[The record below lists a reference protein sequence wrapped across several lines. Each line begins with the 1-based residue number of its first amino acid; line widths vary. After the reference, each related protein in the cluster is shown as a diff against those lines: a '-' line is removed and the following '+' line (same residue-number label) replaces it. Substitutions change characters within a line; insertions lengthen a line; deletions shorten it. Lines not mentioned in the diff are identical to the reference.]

1 VDPVPDPVSER
12 HLADRGTYLAEVR
25 RAGDRVL
32 DVLRS
37 EPLDTPVPSCTGWLL
52 ADLGR
57 HLGEIHRWVVFT
69 IIERRRPSDDEREPA
84 PDDDGEVAGWVEVG
98 LARMLDLLASV
109 PPDAPVWHPFVGP
122 QVAGIW
128 PRRQCHE
135 LTIHRWDAEQAV
147 GRVPTIEPWVAADGI
162 DEYFRRIVPRV
173 DTRDGK
179 APPEGS
185 MLVDATDV
193 GRRWV
198 VDGLGV
204 RELDGAEA
212 PPPVDGTLAGAASD
226 VLLALWRRAPFDPGP
241 SAVAAEWLRYGGN

>member
-1 VDPVPDPVSER
+1 VPDPVSER
-12 HLADRGTYLAEVR
+12 RLADRSTYLAEVR

-37 EPLDTPVPSCTGWLL
+37 EPLDTPVPSCPGWSL

-69 IIERRRPSDDEREPA
+69 ITERRSPAGGELEPA
-84 PDDDGEVAGWVEVG
+84 PTTDSEVAAWVEVG
-98 LARMLDLLASV
+98 LGHMLDLLASV
-109 PPDAPVWHPFVGP
+109 PPDTPVWHPFVGP
-122 QVAGIW
+122 RVAGIW

-147 GRVPTIEPWVAADGI
+147 GRAPSLEPWVAADGI

-173 DTRDGK
+173 HTRDGK
-179 APPEGS
+179 DLPAGS
-185 MLVDATDV
+185 MLVETTDV
-193 GRRWV
+193 GRRWL
-198 VDGLGV
+198 VDRLEV
-204 RELDGAEA
+204 RELDGGEA
-212 PPPVDGTLAGAASD
+212 VPPVDGTLAGPASD
-226 VLLALWRRAPFDPGP
+226 VLLALWGRTSLDPGP